1 MALAVTAQ
9 KFFSDEPDFEYVCP
23 QCNVGFLVPDKTT
36 FQKIEP
42 TYSKSAHGADEWDP
56 DWITYRFTM
65 TCVCNK
71 KECGEVA
78 FVSGSGSVDQRYGYD
93 GHPEYYDHFVIKSF
107 FPAPRLCYIPPETP
121 SEVET
126 LMDKSFVLYWS
137 DVSAAANALRASL
150 EALLDELKV
159 PEQEKNKYGNT
170 VRMTLHRRL
179 EVWAATEKDN
189 AELCLALKEVG
200 NLGSHG
206 DTVRSKHYFGSLE
219 IYSHV
224 LKELFE
230 NNAKKM
236 KDLAQSIRDEIKGK
250 KA

>member
-1 MALAVTAQ
+1 MALAVSAL
-9 KFFSDEPDFEYVCP
+9 KSFSDTPDFEYICP
-23 QCNVGFLVPDKTT
+23 NCNVGFLVPDKTT
-36 FQKIEP
+36 FQSIEP

-56 DWITYRFTM
+56 DWIEYRFTV
-65 TCVCNK
+65 TCVCTK
-71 KECGEVA
+71 TECGEVA
-78 FVSGSGSVDQRYGYD
+78 FVSGSGRVDQRYGFD
-93 GHPEYYDHFVIKSF
+93 GQPEYYDHFLIKSF
-107 FPAPRLCYIPPETP
+107 FPAPRLCYIPQETP
-121 SEVET
+121 SEVEA
-126 LMDKSFVLYWS
+126 LMKKSFALFWI
-137 DVSAAANALRASL
+137 DVSAASNALRASL

-159 PEQEKNKYGNT
+159 PEQELNKYGKT

-179 EVWAATEKDN
+179 EVWAATEKEF

-206 DTVRSKHYFGSLE
+206 DNVKSKHYFGSLE

-236 KDLAQSIRDEIKGK
+236 KELAQSIRDEIKAK
-250 KA
+250 KP